1 MAANR
6 QTPTKKRTPGKTP
19 VASRVKSPAKARV
32 NSPAKVNSPRV
43 GNNTVNTPRVGNTV
57 NSPRTGNPTVNS
69 PRVGN
74 AVNSPTTRRPQLAAN
89 HAQSPTWQQANKA
102 VKRKLDAALD
112 SPVRPAQISKT
123 VEKFEVKPL
132 AGVYKTGATT
142 TPVLAGK
149 PPAIGKQNKENDI
162 ESPSRIPI
170 AVKSPIMSPLA
181 NSNQY
186 PASGVSPFSPSKKPR
201 MFSPDSKIPVRRDL
215 QLDDVHTPLKSEQ
228 RLPLQ
233 TPKRSLLKRILATA
247 TPGHG
252 SPNTLRNLTTADSTK
267 NLTMTRY
274 TDPQQC
280 IDKLIDG
287 LRIKGVEC
295 KQKGFTIRCA
305 TNNKFANV
313 LTFNLEVC
321 QFHGSIA
328 IQRKRLR
335 GDAWNYKKICEEIL
349 RISNESDGGPP
360 LAAARAPAVLTT
372 DI

>member
-1 MAANR
+1 M
-6 QTPTKKRTPGKTP
+6 
-19 VASRVKSPAKARV
+19 

-43 GNNTVNTPRVGNTV
+43 GNASI
-57 NSPRTGNPTVNS
+57 NSPS
-69 PRVGN
+69 
-74 AVNSPTTRRPQLAAN
+74 ARRQPAN
-89 HAQSPTWQQANKA
+89 QSPSWQQQAIANKA
-102 VKRKLDAALD
+102 VKRKLDTALD
-112 SPVRPAQISKT
+112 SPVRPPQISKT
-123 VEKFEVKPL
+123 IEKFEVKCAP
-132 AGVYKTGATT
+132 APPADKPTVTA
-142 TPVLAGK
+142 VIGK
-149 PPAIGKQNKENDI
+149 PIKLQNKENDTG
-162 ESPSRIPI
+162 SPSRLPI
-170 AVKSPIMSPLA
+170 AIKSPIMSPLRNCNLQHPLTA
-181 NSNQY
+181 
-186 PASGVSPFSPSKKPR
+186 SPFSPNKKPR
-201 MFSPDSKIPVRRDL
+201 MFSPDSKIPVRRE
-215 QLDDVHTPLKSEQ
+215 DDMHTPIKSEQ

-252 SPNTLRNLTTADSTK
+252 VPSTLRNLTTADSTK

-280 IDKLIDG
+280 IDKLTEG

-349 RISNESDGGPP
+349 RISNESETGPGGQPTSQP
-360 LAAARAPAVLTT
+360 GLLTT

>member
-1 MAANR
+1 M
-6 QTPTKKRTPGKTP
+6 
-19 VASRVKSPAKARV
+19 
-32 NSPAKVNSPRV
+32 
-43 GNNTVNTPRVGNTV
+43 
-57 NSPRTGNPTVNS
+57 
-69 PRVGN
+69 
-74 AVNSPTTRRPQLAAN
+74 
-89 HAQSPTWQQANKA
+89 
-102 VKRKLDAALD
+102 
-112 SPVRPAQISKT
+112 SKT
-123 VEKFEVKPL
+123 VEKAIEKFEVKC
-132 AGVYKTGATT
+132 T
-142 TPVLAGK
+142 
-149 PPAIGKQNKENDI
+149 PPAGHKPVTAKPAKLQNKENDT

-170 AVKSPIMSPLA
+170 AVKSPIMSPLR
-181 NSNQY
+181 NCNQY
-186 PASGVSPFSPSKKPR
+186 PVTSPFSPNKKPR
-201 MFSPDSKIPVRRDL
+201 MFSPDSKIPVRK
-215 QLDDVHTPLKSEQ
+215 DDDFHTPVKSDQ

-247 TPGHG
+247 TPGH
-252 SPNTLRNLTTADSTK
+252 SAPNTLRNLTTADSTK

-349 RISNESDGGPP
+349 RISNESDGQPG
-360 LAAARAPAVLTT
+360 VLTS